1 MKGYHGKF
9 LEVDLSSQTIK
20 DFPLSED
27 FCKKYIGGATM
38 AAALV
43 FDRINPDTDPL
54 SPENPIVM
62 ATGPFTGSSIPMASR
77 YAVAGIS
84 PLTGFWGEATSGGV
98 FPFRLKGSGWDGL
111 IISGRTKTPVY
122 LYLNDGKAEVR
133 DASDLWDQDT
143 YDTQKAIKK
152 TAGDSSVS
160 VACIGPAGE
169 KLIRYACIINDKGR
183 AAGRCG
189 MGALMG
195 SKNLKAVVVSG
206 NKRSQHA
213 DKKTLAELSKQAV
226 KDINGNLVSVALR
239 EYGTL
244 MYSDMAMVLGDAPV
258 KYFTKSVFPVSKV
271 TGQTLRQEYS
281 VSNYA
286 CRGCP
291 IGCGREIKDFKPGLN
306 IDGPEYETSIAFGP
320 LCMNTNFD
328 SIIEANHL
336 CNAYG
341 MDTISAGVSIA
352 YALYLYEKG
361 ILDKDRVGFE
371 LKWGDGECI
380 LKLVQSIIDLEGIGS
395 LLSKETLGMAREL
408 GRDEGEA
415 AQVKGL
421 EMPMH
426 EGRAFHGLAISYAT
440 NPRGACHLKGPYY
453 DIDLGNMVLEY
464 MVLPSD
470 RLVSE
475 GKGEPA
481 AKFQS
486 FKDLFDALT
495 LCKFSPVQVPQICD
509 MLNAVTGWKF
519 SQEDLLTAGNRSVN
533 LKRAISNLLGVTRN
547 HDKLPEIC
555 LVPLNEGTTDG
566 VQPNMETMLKE
577 YYQYHG
583 WDWESGKPTKDKLI
597 ELGLTHVAD
606 KLYS

>member
-1 MKGYHGKF
+1 MKGYHGRF
-9 LEVDLSSQTIK
+9 LEVDLSSQTTK

-38 AAALV
+38 AAALI
-43 FDRINPDTDPL
+43 FDRIKPGTDPL

-62 ATGPFTGSSIPMASR
+62 ATGPFTGSSIPMVSR

-111 IISGRTKTPVY
+111 IISGKADTPVY
-122 LYLNDGKAEVR
+122 LYLDGGKAEIR
-133 DASDLWDQDT
+133 DATDIWGQDT
-143 YDTQKAIKK
+143 YNTQKMVKE
-152 TAGDSSVS
+152 TVGNNSVS

-169 KLIRYACIINDKGR
+169 KLIRYACIINDQGR

-206 NKRSQHA
+206 NKKTEHA
-213 DKKTLAELSKQAV
+213 NTKTLAELSKQAV
-226 KDINGNLVSVALR
+226 KDIKGNLVSVAFR

-258 KYFTKSVFPVSKV
+258 KYFSKSVFPVSKV

-286 CRGCP
+286 CLGCP
-291 IGCGREIKDFKPGLN
+291 IGCGRAIKDFKPGLD
-306 IDGPEYETSIAFGP
+306 IDGPEYETAIAFGP

-336 CNAYG
+336 CNTYG
-341 MDTISAGVSIA
+341 IDTISAGVSIA

-361 ILDKDRVGFE
+361 VLDKDRVGFE
-371 LKWGDGECI
+371 LKWGDGDCI
-380 LKLVQSIIDLEGIGS
+380 LRLVQNIIDQEGIGT
-395 LLSKETLGMAREL
+395 LLSKGTLNMAREL

-426 EGRAFHGLAISYAT
+426 EGRAFHGQAISYAT
-440 NPRGACHLKGPYY
+440 NPRGACHLKGDYY
-453 DIDLGNMVLEY
+453 NIDLGNMILEY

-470 RLVSE
+470 RMVSE

-481 AKFQS
+481 AKYQS
-486 FKDLFDALT
+486 FKDLFDSLT
-495 LCKFSPVQVPQICD
+495 LCKFSPVQPPQICD
-509 MLNAVTGWKF
+509 MLNAITGWEF
-519 SQEDLLTAGNRSVN
+519 SHEDLLAAGNRSIN
-533 LKRAISNLLGVTRN
+533 LKRAISNLQGVTRD

-555 LVPLNEGTTDG
+555 LVPLSEGTTDG
-566 VQPNMETMLKE
+566 VQPNMEVMLKE

-583 WDWESGKPTKDKLI
+583 WDWESGKPAKDKLI
-597 ELGLTHVAD
+597 ELGLTQVAD

>member
-1 MKGYHGKF
+1 MKGYHGRF
-9 LEVDLSSQTIK
+9 LEVDLSSQTTK

-38 AAALV
+38 AAALI
-43 FDRINPDTDPL
+43 FDRIKPGTDPL

-62 ATGPFTGSSIPMASR
+62 ATGPFTGSSIPMVSR

-111 IISGRTKTPVY
+111 IISGKADTPVY
-122 LYLNDGKAEVR
+122 LYLDGGKAEIR
-133 DASDLWDQDT
+133 DATDIWGQDT
-143 YDTQKAIKK
+143 YNTQKMVKE
-152 TAGDSSVS
+152 TVGNNSVS

-169 KLIRYACIINDKGR
+169 KLIRYACIINDQGR

-206 NKRSQHA
+206 NKKTEHA
-213 DKKTLAELSKQAV
+213 NTKTLAELSKQAV
-226 KDINGNLVSVALR
+226 KDIKGNLVSVAFR

-258 KYFTKSVFPVSKV
+258 KYFSKSVFPVSKV

-286 CRGCP
+286 CLGCP
-291 IGCGREIKDFKPGLN
+291 IGCGRAIKDFKPGLD
-306 IDGPEYETSIAFGP
+306 IDGPEYETAIAFGP

-336 CNAYG
+336 CNTYG
-341 MDTISAGVSIA
+341 IDTISAGVSIA

-361 ILDKDRVGFE
+361 VLDKDRVGFE
-371 LKWGDGECI
+371 LKWGDGDCI
-380 LKLVQSIIDLEGIGS
+380 LRLVQNIIDQEGIGT
-395 LLSKETLGMAREL
+395 LLSKGTLNMAREL

-426 EGRAFHGLAISYAT
+426 EGRAFHGQAISYAT
-440 NPRGACHLKGPYY
+440 NPRGACHLKGDYY
-453 DIDLGNMVLEY
+453 NIDLGNMVLEY

-470 RLVSE
+470 RMVSE

-481 AKFQS
+481 AKYQS
-486 FKDLFDALT
+486 FKDLFDSLT
-495 LCKFSPVQVPQICD
+495 LCKFSPVQPPQICD
-509 MLNAVTGWKF
+509 MLNAITGWEF
-519 SQEDLLTAGNRSVN
+519 SHEDLLAAGNRSIN
-533 LKRAISNLLGVTRN
+533 LKRAISNLQGVTRD

-555 LVPLNEGTTDG
+555 LVPLSEGTTDG
-566 VQPNMETMLKE
+566 VQPNMEVMLKE

-583 WDWESGKPTKDKLI
+583 WDWESGKPAKDKLI
-597 ELGLTHVAD
+597 ELGLTQVAD

>member
-1 MKGYHGKF
+1 MKGYHGRF
-9 LEVDLSSQTIK
+9 LEVDLSSQTTK

-38 AAALV
+38 AAALI
-43 FDRINPDTDPL
+43 FDRIKPGTDPL

-62 ATGPFTGSSIPMASR
+62 ATGPFTGSSIPMVSR

-111 IISGRTKTPVY
+111 IISGKADTPVY
-122 LYLNDGKAEVR
+122 LYLDGGKAEIR
-133 DASDLWDQDT
+133 DATDIWGQDT
-143 YDTQKAIKK
+143 YNTQKMVKE
-152 TAGDSSVS
+152 TVGNNSVS

-169 KLIRYACIINDKGR
+169 KLIRYACIINDQGR

-206 NKRSQHA
+206 NKKTEHA
-213 DKKTLAELSKQAV
+213 NTKTLAELSKQAV
-226 KDINGNLVSVALR
+226 KDIKGNLVSVAFR

-258 KYFTKSVFPVSKV
+258 KYFSKSVFPVSKV

-286 CRGCP
+286 CLGCP
-291 IGCGREIKDFKPGLN
+291 IGCGRAIKDFKPGLD
-306 IDGPEYETSIAFGP
+306 IDGPEYETAIAFGP

-336 CNAYG
+336 CNTYG
-341 MDTISAGVSIA
+341 IDTISAGVSIA

-361 ILDKDRVGFE
+361 VLDKDRVGFE

-380 LKLVQSIIDLEGIGS
+380 LRLVQNIIDQEGIGT
-395 LLSKETLGMAREL
+395 LLSKGTLNMAREL

-426 EGRAFHGLAISYAT
+426 EGRAFHGQAISYAT
-440 NPRGACHLKGPYY
+440 NPRGACHLKGDYY
-453 DIDLGNMVLEY
+453 NIDLGNMILEY

-470 RLVSE
+470 RMVSE

-486 FKDLFDALT
+486 FKDLFDSLT
-495 LCKFSPVQVPQICD
+495 LCKFSPVQPPQICD
-509 MLNAVTGWKF
+509 MLNAITGWEF
-519 SQEDLLTAGNRSVN
+519 SHEDLLAVGNRSIN
-533 LKRAISNLLGVTRN
+533 LKRAISNLQGVTRD

-555 LVPLNEGTTDG
+555 LVPLSEGTTDG
-566 VQPNMETMLKE
+566 VQPNMEVMLKE

-583 WDWESGKPTKDKLI
+583 WDWESGKPAKDKLI
-597 ELGLTHVAD
+597 ELGLAQVAD